1 VSDAV
6 APDRRNDSPGLEA
19 LHRAARTIRLV
30 LTVGA
35 AVFAAAGVVLLVA
48 PGLFAQLL
56 GLAGSD
62 ASTTWSLRMVGAA
75 LVPLAGLM
83 VLVRRLRDHHAVG
96 AALVMLLASLLMTVL
111 TLTMPGAWTFVR
123 AALLGI
129 GLVFSGAYITLLV
142 LLRRANT

>member
-1 VSDAV
+1 M
-6 APDRRNDSPGLEA
+6 APDRRDDSRELEA

-30 LTVGA
+30 LSVGA
-35 AVFAAAGVVLLVA
+35 AVFAVAGVVLLIA

-56 GLAGSD
+56 GLAGND

-83 VLVRRLRDHHAVG
+83 VLVRRLRDRHAVG
-96 AALVMLLASLLMTVL
+96 AALVMLVASLLMSIL
-111 TLTMPGAWTFVR
+111 TITMPGAWTFVR

-129 GLVFSGAYITLLV
+129 GLVFSAAYITLLV
-142 LLRRANT
+142 LLRRANG

>member
-1 VSDAV
+1 MAQGRREAS
-6 APDRRNDSPGLEA
+6 PDLDA

-35 AVFAAAGVVLLVA
+35 AVFAVAGVVLLLA

-56 GLAGSD
+56 GLAGTEG
-62 ASTTWSLRMVGAA
+62 STTWALRMVGAA

-96 AALVMLLASLLMTVL
+96 AALVMLVASLLMSIL
-111 TLTMPGAWTFVR
+111 TITMPGTWTFVR

-129 GLVFSGAYITLLV
+129 GLVFSAAYITLLV
-142 LLRRANT
+142 LLRRANA